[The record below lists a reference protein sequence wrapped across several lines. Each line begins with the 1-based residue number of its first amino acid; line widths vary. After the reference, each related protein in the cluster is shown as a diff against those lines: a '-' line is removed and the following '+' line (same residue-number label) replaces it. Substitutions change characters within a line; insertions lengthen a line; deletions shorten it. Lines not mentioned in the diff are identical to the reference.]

1 MKIFYTQTAVR
12 QLAKLPKLAQLRIAG
27 KMRFYTSQ
35 PDPLV
40 FAETL
45 ADCKTYRF
53 RIGDYRVLFEVQGNM
68 MFVLLIKRRDK
79 VYKNL

>member
-12 QLAKLPKLAQLRIAG
+12 QLAKLPKLTQLRIAE

-45 ADCKTYRF
+45 TDCKAYRF
-53 RIGDYRVLFEVQGNM
+53 RVGDYRVVFEVQGSM

>member
-53 RIGDYRVLFEVQGNM
+53 RIGDYVITVQ
-68 MFVLLIKRRDK
+68 
-79 VYKNL
+79 